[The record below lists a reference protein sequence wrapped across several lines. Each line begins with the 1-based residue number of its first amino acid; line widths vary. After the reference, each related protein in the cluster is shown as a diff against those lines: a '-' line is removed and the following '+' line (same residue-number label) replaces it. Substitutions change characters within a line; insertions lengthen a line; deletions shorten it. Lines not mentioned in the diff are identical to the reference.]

1 MSLSSVCFN
10 LERNEGFLEST
21 CARCSL
27 DRVLQ
32 GGKRSRVYLHAAHGT
47 WVVVKHRRPGGGSG
61 SI

>member
-1 MSLSSVCFN
+1 MSLSSVGFN
-10 LERNEGFLEST
+10 LERKGGFLEST
-21 CARCSL
+21 YARCSL

-47 WVVVKHRRPGGGSG
+47 WVVVKHRRLDGGWD